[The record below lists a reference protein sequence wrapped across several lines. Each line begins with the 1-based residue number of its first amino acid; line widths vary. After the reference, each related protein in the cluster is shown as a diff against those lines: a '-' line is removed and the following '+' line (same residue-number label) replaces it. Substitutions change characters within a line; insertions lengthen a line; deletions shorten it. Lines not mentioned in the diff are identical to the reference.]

1 MLATVISAAIA
12 GIDAYRVTI
21 EVNATGYGKESY
33 VNLVGLPDNAVRESK
48 DRVHSAIESSGLPY
62 PFGKTI
68 INLAPADV
76 KKEGASFD
84 LPIALG
90 MLYANGVFKSDRI
103 KKALI
108 LGELALD
115 GSVRS
120 VKGVLPVA
128 IMASKSDGIEYL
140 MVPACNAEEAAI
152 ASGRIPVYPVSSIR
166 EAYEFLSGKKEIL
179 PVKIDHSIYFN
190 QDVYP
195 ENTPNFAEVKGQFYV
210 KRALEVAAAGG
221 HNVLMI
227 GPPGAG
233 KSMLAK
239 RLSGIL
245 PPMHID
251 EALEVTKT
259 HSIVGLLPENTP
271 VIKVRPFR
279 APHHTISDAGLLGG
293 QSIPTPGEVSLAH
306 NGVLFL
312 DELPEFHRNVLEVLR
327 QPLENGNVT
336 ISRAAGSFTFPARFM
351 LVAAMNPCPCGHFG
365 SAQRECRCSTYSI
378 MRYRSKISGPLLD
391 RIDIHIEVNP
401 LNENELLNS
410 VKAETSTEIRK
421 RVVEARKV
429 QCDRLKGRGKY
440 ANSQME
446 TGEIQK
452 FCELTMEVS
461 NYLKQVIHELKLSAR
476 AFDKIVKVSRTIADL
491 DCKEKIELQHVCE
504 AVQYRSLDKRLW

>member
-21 EVNATGYGKESY
+21 EVNATGYGKESF

-68 INLAPADV
+68 INLAPADI

-90 MLYANGVFKSDRI
+90 MLYANGVFKSDKI
-103 KKALI
+103 KNALI

-115 GSVRS
+115 GSVRG

-128 IMASKSDGIEYL
+128 IMASKSNEVECII
-140 MVPACNAEEAAI
+140 VPACNAEEAAI
-152 ASGRIPVYPVSSIR
+152 ASGKVPVYPVSSIR
-166 EAYEFLSGKKEIL
+166 EAYEFFSGKKEIM
-179 PVKIDHSIYFN
+179 PVKIDHSVYFN

-195 ENTPNFAEVKGQFYV
+195 ENIPDFSEVKGQFYV

-221 HNVLMI
+221 HNILMI

-259 HSIVGLLPENTP
+259 HSIIGLLPANTP

-293 QSIPTPGEVSLAH
+293 QSVPTPGEVSLAH
-306 NGVLFL
+306 HGVLFL

-327 QPLENGNVT
+327 QPLEDKVVT
-336 ISRAAGSFTFPARFM
+336 ISRANGSLTFPANFM
-351 LVAAMNPCPCGHFG
+351 LVGAMNPCPCGFFG
-365 SAQRECRCSTYSI
+365 DLYRACTCPPSVVA
-378 MRYRSKISGPLLD
+378 RYHRRISGPFMD
-391 RIDIHIEVNP
+391 RMDIYVEVPHIEYEKLSDNRLGEESANVR
-401 LNENELLNS
+401 
-410 VKAETSTEIRK
+410 IR
-421 RVVEARKV
+421 VEAARAV
-429 QCDRLKGRGKY
+429 QRVRLKGGKISCN
-440 ANSQME
+440 AEMTPAEVREHCRME
-446 TGEIQK
+446 DAAQG
-452 FCELTMEVS
+452 L
-461 NYLKQVIHELKLSAR
+461 LKAAMKQLHLSAR
-476 AFDKIVKVSRTIADL
+476 AFHRILKLARTIADL
-491 DCKEKIELQHVCE
+491 ENVEFIQSHHLAE
-504 AVQYRSLDKRLW
+504 AIQYRPRSQV

>member
-12 GIDAYRVTI
+12 GIDAYRITI
-21 EVNATGYGKESY
+21 EVNATGYGKESF
-33 VNLVGLPDNAVRESK
+33 VNIVGLPDNAVRESK

-68 INLAPADV
+68 VNLAPADV

-115 GSVRS
+115 GSVRG

-128 IMASKSDGIEYL
+128 VMASKSDDIEYM
-140 MVPACNAEEAAI
+140 MVPARNAEEAAI
-152 ASGRIPVYPVSSIR
+152 ASGKIPVYPVSSIR
-166 EAYEFLSGKKEIL
+166 EACEFFSGKKEIL

-190 QDVYP
+190 QDIYP
-195 ENTPNFAEVKGQFYV
+195 ENAPDFAEVKGQFYV

-306 NGVLFL
+306 HGVLFL

-327 QPLENGNVT
+327 QPLESGNVT
-336 ISRAAGSFTFPARFM
+336 ISRASGSFTFPARFM

-365 SAQRECRCSTYSI
+365 STQRECRCSTYNI

-401 LNENELLNS
+401 LNENELLNNLKS
-410 VKAETSTEIRK
+410 ETSAEIRK
-421 RVVEARKV
+421 RVVQARKA
-429 QCDRLKGRGKY
+429 QFERFQKKGKY

-446 TGEIQK
+446 SKEIQE
-452 FCELTMEVS
+452 FCELDMDVS
-461 NYLKQVIHELKLSAR
+461 NYLKQVIRELKLSAR

-504 AVQYRSLDKRLW
+504 AVQYRTLDKRLW

>member
-21 EVNATGYGKESY
+21 EVNATGYGKESF
-33 VNLVGLPDNAVRESK
+33 VNLVGLPDNAIKESK
-48 DRVHSAIESSGLPY
+48 DRVHSAIDSSGLPY

-68 INLAPADV
+68 VNLAPADI

-90 MLYANGVFKSDRI
+90 ILYANGVFKSDRI

-128 IMASKSDGIEYL
+128 IMASKSDDIEY
-140 MVPACNAEEAAI
+140 MIVPAYNAEEAAI
-152 ASGRIPVYPVSSIR
+152 ASGKIPVYPVSSIR
-166 EAYEFLSGKKEIL
+166 EAYEFLAGKKEIL

-190 QDVYP
+190 QDIYP
-195 ENTPNFAEVKGQFYV
+195 ENAPDFAEVKGQLYV

-221 HNVLMI
+221 HNILMI

-306 NGVLFL
+306 HGVLFL

-327 QPLENGNVT
+327 QPLESGNVT

-410 VKAETSTEIRK
+410 VKSETSGEIRK
-421 RVVEARKV
+421 RVIQARKI
-429 QCDRLKGRGKY
+429 QFDRFKGKGKY

-446 TGEIQK
+446 TKEIQQ
-452 FCELTMEVS
+452 FCELASEVS
-461 NYLKQVIHELKLSAR
+461 NYLKQIIHELKLSAR

-491 DCKEKIELQHVCE
+491 ECKEKIELQHVCE